1 MSNPKVLV
9 GNDSA
14 GNCEDCVSP
23 LGDLM
28 KQRQNHVS
36 LIKGLIDYFQ
46 TKDLEVSLANYEG
59 YTKPFV
65 IKRHSPDVM
74 AVNRTNGLVHIGM
87 VKLCSSL
94 NEQATKEAF
103 EDFSKRLMKG
113 SAAEKIRVPLYIAVP
128 NECQSKIKEIFR
140 QFEIP
145 WKDNIIV
152 LGF

>member
-1 MSNPKVLV
+1 
-9 GNDSA
+9 
-14 GNCEDCVSP
+14 
-23 LGDLM
+23 M
-28 KQRQNHVS
+28 KQRLGHDS
-36 LIKGLIDYFQ
+36 LIKGLIDYFK
-46 TKDLEVSLANYEG
+46 TKDLEISLANYEG
-59 YTKPFV
+59 YQKPFA

-74 AVNRTNGLVHIGM
+74 AINRSNGLIHIGI

-94 NEQATKEAF
+94 HDQITKEEF

-113 SAAEKIRVPLYIAVP
+113 SETEKIRVPFYIAVP

-145 WKDNIIV
+145 WKDNIYV